1 MINYYKYKV
10 SSYKIDADSK
20 SFTQVNDA
28 EDASSISVITN
39 EKVFTSISKVISD
52 NIDGGWLVISEEEFN
67 FTKQKIF
74 NKIIQ

>member
-1 MINYYKYKV
+1 MINYYKYRV
-10 SSYKIDADSK
+10 SSYRIDTDSK

-28 EDASSISVITN
+28 EDASSVSVITN
-39 EKVFTSISKVISD
+39 EKVFTSLSKFISD
-52 NIDGGWLVISEEEFN
+52 NIDGGWLVISEEEFI

>member
-10 SSYKIDADSK
+10 SSYKIDTDYK

-28 EDASSISVITN
+28 EDASSVSVITN
-39 EKVFTSISKVISD
+39 EKVFTSLSKFISD
-52 NIDGGWLVISEEEFN
+52 NIDGGWLVISEEEFI